1 VDKSNNQ
8 LTVVKHN
15 SIVEAGYRLSIY
27 ENRILLTCISR
38 IDSMGEIGINDTFTV
53 TVDDLV
59 GLNDL
64 SSKSAYRNLKNAVDR
79 LYERSVTVELP
90 NDEVLKMR
98 WVSSIKYI
106 AKAGTVNLKFSQ
118 DIIPYISEL
127 RREFTQYRLN
137 NVLMFKSNYSIRIYE
152 LLVKWGGNE
161 KTVEVDWLKKQF
173 QLEDKYQNI
182 GDLKKRI
189 IDIAMTE
196 INQHSDM
203 IVNYEQIKRGRNVV
217 AFRFV
222 YGLKN
227 HPKQKQK
234 SGFNDR
240 VNGVS
245 KTEIEK
251 QANVGESYQE
261 AAGRINAMKEALV
274 SKK

>member
-1 VDKSNNQ
+1 MDKSNNQ

-27 ENRILLTCISR
+27 ENRILLTCISQ
-38 IDSMGEIGINDTFTV
+38 IDSMGVIGLDDTFTV
-53 TVDDLV
+53 SVQDLV
-59 GLNDL
+59 GLNGL
-64 SSKSAYRNLKNAVDR
+64 NSKSAYRNLQKAVDR
-79 LYERSVTVELP
+79 LFERSVTIELP
-90 NDEVLKMR
+90 NDEILKMR

-106 AKAGTVNLKFSQ
+106 SKAGMIELQFSQ
-118 DIIPYISEL
+118 KIIPYISEL

-173 QLEDKYQNI
+173 QIENKYKTIGNLKAKVLNI
-182 GDLKKRI
+182 
-189 IDIAMTE
+189 AVAE

-203 IVNYEQIKRGRNVV
+203 IVNYEQVKRGRNIV

-222 YGLKN
+222 YGLKSQ
-227 HPKQKQK
+227 PKKKQK
-234 SGFNDR
+234 SGFNDK

-251 QANVGESYQE
+251 QARKGETYQQV
-261 AAGRINAMKEALV
+261 ASRIVAMKDALMG
-274 SKK
+274 KK

>member
-27 ENRILLTCISR
+27 ENRILLTCISQ
-38 IDSMGEIGINDTFTV
+38 IDSMGVIGLDDTFTV
-53 TVDDLV
+53 SVQDLV
-59 GLNDL
+59 GLNGL
-64 SSKSAYRNLKNAVDR
+64 NSKSAYRNLQKAVDR
-79 LYERSVTVELP
+79 LFERSVTIELP
-90 NDEVLKMR
+90 NDEILKMR

-106 AKAGTVNLKFSQ
+106 SKAGMIELQFSQ
-118 DIIPYISEL
+118 KIIPYISEL

-161 KTVEVDWLKKQF
+161 KTVEVEWLKKQF
-173 QLEDKYQNI
+173 QLEDKYKAIGNLKAKVLNI
-182 GDLKKRI
+182 
-189 IDIAMTE
+189 AVAE

-203 IVNYEQIKRGRNVV
+203 IVNYEQVKRGRNIV

-222 YGLKN
+222 YGLKSQ
-227 HPKQKQK
+227 PKKKQK
-234 SGFNDR
+234 SGFNDK

-251 QANVGESYQE
+251 QARKGETYQQV
-261 AAGRINAMKEALV
+261 ASRIVAMKDALMG
-274 SKK
+274 KK